1 MKICMTDW
9 FHTIAQK
16 YGISGTLSKE
26 IISSYIEYNIQKVIS
41 GERVVIPGIVSV
53 LPKYQ
58 TASYFTT
65 PAYDCSVIAR
75 NKHLSEVAVNGI
87 VFSFIETVRQSLLDG
102 DTVSLRG
109 LCTLSI
115 VTKDDV
121 TTIYVDISRAL
132 VGKLKEI
139 DSSARAKVD
148 VKLRREI
155 ARKFN
160 TTEESQEKAVDEALL
175 SRLTAGAMA

>member
-1 MKICMTDW
+1 M
-9 FHTIAQK
+9 
-16 YGISGTLSKE
+16 
-26 IISSYIEYNIQKVIS
+26 
-41 GERVVIPGIVSV
+41 
-53 LPKYQ
+53 
-58 TASYFTT
+58 
-65 PAYDCSVIAR
+65 
-75 NKHLSEVAVNGI
+75 
-87 VFSFIETVRQSLLDG
+87 
-102 DTVSLRG
+102 
-109 LCTLSI
+109 
-115 VTKDDV
+115 